1 MLDALAPDRPW
12 THAATLLLATAAD
25 DLEVGAAPLP
35 TLAAYRGDEP
45 LAITTLRPF
54 GAGELLQALVEV
66 LALLIPLGADRVAL
80 SVTGRAWS
88 LDDPITP
95 VDAEV
100 DLRAR
105 VLLLTLADA
114 HDGACA
120 TRTEIHPFEQ
130 DADGWCFGPPL
141 ELGDHRPESGIDDAL
156 ASLLDGRGD
165 LVANTTDQMIAA
177 QLGRVLLLG
186 HRLALAP
193 DTAADLEGRTG
204 R

>member
-25 DLEVGAAPLP
+25 DLEAGATPAP

-45 LAITTLRPF
+45 LAVTTLRPF
-54 GAGELLQALVEV
+54 ADGELLQALIEV
-66 LALLIPLGADRVAL
+66 FALLIPLGTDRVAL

-88 LDDPITP
+88 LDDPIVPTG
-95 VDAEV
+95 DEV

-105 VLLLTLADA
+105 VVLLILADA
-114 HDGACA
+114 HDGTCT

-141 ELGDHRPESGIDDAL
+141 EIGDHPADTGVDEAL
-156 ASLLDGRGD
+156 AALLNGRDD
-165 LVANTTDQMIAA
+165 LAASTTDQMIAA

-186 HRLALAP
+186 HTIALAP
-193 DTAADLEGRTG
+193 DAAADLEGRTG